1 MLLVSLALTG
11 CDRDPPAPP
20 SPATTQSVSTLP
32 PATQPAEPEKTV
44 FHITRPDLPETTAV
58 FPAAK
63 LVLKEIDGKTQAS
76 LFSID
81 PPEALRDGY
90 TGNTFFLEMTFDAP
104 LAEVSGQEFVYL
116 NSQNDRPDDDTGI
129 FLSGRSIMLQPLE
142 AAVRIEEIDGVWR
155 ASIAGTF
162 QQFEQTVPHAPTA
175 VVRLRATMTP
185 EVVKRR

>member
-1 MLLVSLALTG
+1 MLLALPAITG
-11 CDRDPPAPP
+11 CDRDPPEPP
-20 SPATTQSVSTLP
+20 LPATTQSVSALP

-44 FHITRPDLPETTAV
+44 FYLTRADLPEAAAV

-81 PPEALRDGY
+81 PPEALREGY

-129 FLSGRSIMLQPLE
+129 FLSGRAVMLQPLE
-142 AAVRIEEIDGVWR
+142 AAVRVEELDGRWR

-162 QQFEQTVPHAPTA
+162 QQFEQTSPDVPTA
-175 VVRLRATMTP
+175 TVRLRATMSP
-185 EVVKRR
+185 EVVKKK